1 MKHMLS
7 TGALLLILASC
18 QQPHTSLTSLVD
30 PHIGSAG
37 HGHVFV
43 GANVPFGMVQVG
55 PTSVPQEWDWCS
67 GYHASDSTVIGFSHT
82 HLSGTG
88 IGDLFDITVMP
99 VTGSVTYERGNTEDA
114 TSGLWSYADR
124 SKEVARPGYYAV
136 ALERYNI
143 FAEMTATQRTALHR
157 YTFPESNASALI
169 FDLENGGC
177 WDRTTEA
184 HISLDADSLI
194 TGWRHSRGWANR
206 QKVFFAAECS
216 RPIDSLTYHGR
227 DSLYARLHFATKANE
242 KVMLKVALSAVSI
255 EGAKAT
261 LQTENPDWDFEALVH
276 KAEAEWN
283 KELQCIQV
291 VGGTEQERRTFYT
304 ALYHTMMA
312 PALFSDPSGD
322 YRGARGDIHH
332 SDTPIYTTF
341 SLWDTYRAKMPLLSI
356 IAPERMS
363 HFVNSMLNICDQQQK
378 LPVWHLWGC
387 ETNCMVGNPAI
398 PVVADAIV
406 KKIKGIDYER
416 AFQAIETTTAG
427 DGFGRDLR
435 RKYGYIPCNLYKESV
450 AYELEYALADGAAA
464 RAAEALG
471 KTDAALR
478 YHEGSQSYRH
488 LFDSVSGFMRGKD
501 SEGHFR
507 EPFDPLHASHRND
520 DYCEGNA
527 WQYTWLVPHDV
538 EGLAACFGG
547 KERML
552 SKLDSLFLQP
562 SQLSKEASPD
572 ISGMIG
578 QYAHGNEPSHH
589 ILYMYAMLG
598 RPERTNEL
606 VHQVLNTLY
615 DDTPEGLC
623 GNEDVGQMSAWYIL
637 AALGLYEV
645 EPASARYWIS
655 QPLFERA
662 TIQVEGGSFVIE
674 CPKRPSPQHQI
685 KCIRL
690 NGVPYSLPYLKYEDI
705 VKGGTLRF
713 EWDEAGEEE

>member
-1 MKHMLS
+1 M
-7 TGALLLILASC
+7 A
-18 QQPHTSLTSLVD
+18 
-30 PHIGSAG
+30 
-37 HGHVFV
+37 
-43 GANVPFGMVQVG
+43 
-55 PTSVPQEWDWCS
+55 
-67 GYHASDSTVIGFSHT
+67 
-82 HLSGTG
+82 
-88 IGDLFDITVMP
+88 
-99 VTGSVTYERGNTEDA
+99 
-114 TSGLWSYADR
+114 
-124 SKEVARPGYYAV
+124 
-136 ALERYNI
+136 
-143 FAEMTATQRTALHR
+143 
-157 YTFPESNASALI
+157 
-169 FDLENGGC
+169 
-177 WDRTTEA
+177 
-184 HISLDADSLI
+184 
-194 TGWRHSRGWANR
+194 
-206 QKVFFAAECS
+206 
-216 RPIDSLTYHGR
+216 
-227 DSLYARLHFATKANE
+227 
-242 KVMLKVALSAVSI
+242 
-255 EGAKAT
+255 
-261 LQTENPDWDFEALVH
+261 H

-291 VGGTEQERRTFYT
+291 EGGTEAQRRTFYT

-322 YRGARGDIHH
+322 YRGARGEVHH
-332 SDTPIYTTF
+332 SETPTYTIF

-435 RKYGYIPCNLYKESV
+435 RKYDYIPCNLYKESV

-538 EGLAACFGG
+538 ESLAACFGG

-562 SQLSKEASPD
+562 SQLGKEASPD

-589 ILYMYAMLG
+589 ISYMYAMLG

-662 TIQVEGGSFVIE
+662 TIQVEGGIFVIE
-674 CPKRPSPQHQI
+674 CPQRPSPQHQI
-685 KCIRL
+685 KRIRL
-690 NGVPYSLPYLKYEDI
+690 NGAVYPLPYLNYEDI

-713 EWDEAGEEE
+713 EWDEAGEEG